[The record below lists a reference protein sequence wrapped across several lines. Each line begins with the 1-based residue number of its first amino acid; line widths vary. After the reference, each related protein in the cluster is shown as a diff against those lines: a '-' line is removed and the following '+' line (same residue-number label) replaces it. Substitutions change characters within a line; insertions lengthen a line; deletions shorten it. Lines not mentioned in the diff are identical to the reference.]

1 MKKILSSLISII
13 LAATCVITVGIGSA
27 WFTNWN
33 VKTWFNSWGQNEQ
46 STSDDKN
53 DNNDDENSDKPIDDN
68 INDNG
73 GTEIENFESNGVSLL
88 SAKLPLSAYAANGID
103 PQADSAYMLT
113 ATIEPADAS
122 DKSVDWSVAWKDENS
137 SFASG
142 KSVTDYVT
150 ITPTVDGALTA
161 RAVCKQAF
169 GEQII
174 ITVKPRKAIGEVSAT
189 CIVNYVQKLLGVGLT
204 ASFANGSKTYGF
216 TLSTSNLN
224 PTIDF
229 PVFTDGIDWE
239 YGLSQSKYCTLHAT
253 PELST
258 VYTKAIELSEDY
270 YPGFQ
275 VAATQD
281 YLNALKAG
289 GCTVHKTAD
298 TYKTLDG
305 SYFDSLFFLHWGTFV
320 SNWSGLLSSLR
331 SNSSKVMLRIKCMTN
346 VYDDS
351 KPSWVYNI
359 KFSSSSIAALAA
371 NITLNNGSI
380 EF

>member
-1 MKKILSSLISII
+1 MAKKILCSVISFI
-13 LAATCVITVGIGSA
+13 LCAVITFVSCYFAIPDFNA
-27 WFTNWN
+27 W
-33 VKTWFNSWGQNEQ
+33 VKGKITDTGLGGN
-46 STSDDKN
+46 TDDDKVN
-53 DNNDDENSDKPIDDN
+53 GGNPDKPIDGD
-68 INDNG
+68 INENG
-73 GTEIENFESNGVSLL
+73 GTVIDGVENNGISLL
-88 SAKLPLSAYAANGID
+88 SAKLPRAAYAANDID
-103 PQADSAYMLT
+103 PQADSAYKLT
-113 ATIEPADAS
+113 AVIEPADVS

-137 SFASG
+137 TFASG
-142 KSVTDYVT
+142 KTVTDYVT
-150 ITPTVDGALTA
+150 ITPTADGSLTA
-161 RAVCKQAF
+161 NAVCKQAF

-174 ITVKPRKAIGEVSAT
+174 ITVSPRKSIGEVSANCT
-189 CIVNYVQKLLGVGLT
+189 VNYVQKLSGVGLT
-204 ASFANGSKTYGF
+204 ASFANSSKTYGF

-224 PTIDF
+224 PVIDF
-229 PVFTDGIDWE
+229 PVFTDGLDWE

-331 SNSSKVMLRIKCMTN
+331 SNSTKVMLRIKCMTN

-359 KFSSSSIAALAA
+359 KFSSSSVAALAA

-380 EF
+380 DF